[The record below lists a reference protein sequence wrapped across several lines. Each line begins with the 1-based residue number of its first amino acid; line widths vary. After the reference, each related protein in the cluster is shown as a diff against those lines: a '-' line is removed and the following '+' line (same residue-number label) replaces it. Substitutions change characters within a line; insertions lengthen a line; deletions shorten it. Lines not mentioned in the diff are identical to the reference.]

1 MKEIIAI
8 IRMNKVNA
16 TKKALADVGVCGLHA
31 MKVMGRGKM
40 KVDFSV
46 LDQMGVTEEIGGM
59 LADGLAA
66 GSRLIPKRMLTILVQ
81 DDEDVKKVVDTII
94 NVNREGNK
102 GDGKIFVAPVL
113 DAARVRTG
121 ERGREAI

>member
-16 TKKALADVGVCGLHA
+16 TKKALADIGVCGLHA
-31 MKVMGRGKM
+31 MKVMGRGK
-40 KVDFSV
+40 VHVNLSA
-46 LDQMGVTEEIGGM
+46 LDELGAREEIGGI
-59 LADGLAA
+59 LADGLAK
-66 GSRLIPKRMLTILVQ
+66 GSRLIPKRLLTILVQ
-81 DDEDVKKVVDTII
+81 DNEVNKVVDTITK
-94 NVNREGNK
+94 VNKEGNK

-121 ERGREAI
+121 ERGAEAV

>member
-8 IRMNKVNA
+8 IRMNKVNE
-16 TKKALADVGVCGLHA
+16 TKKALADAGICSMHA

-40 KVDFSV
+40 KVDFSL
-46 LDQMGVTEEIGGM
+46 LDEIGPGEEIGGI
-59 LADGLAA
+59 LADGLAS

-81 DDEDVKKVVDTII
+81 DGEVKNVVDTII
-94 NVNREGNK
+94 KVNRQGNK
-102 GDGKIFVAPVL
+102 GDGRIFVSPVT

-121 ERGREAI
+121 ERGEAAL

>member
-16 TKKALADVGVCGLHA
+16 TKKALADAGVCGLHA

-46 LDQMGVTEEIGGM
+46 LDEIGSREEIGGIV
-59 LADGLAA
+59 ADGLSA
-66 GSRLIPKRMLTILVQ
+66 GTRLIPKRLLTILVR
-81 DDEDVKKVVDTII
+81 DEDVTKVVDTLIK
-94 NVNREGNK
+94 VNKEGNK
-102 GDGKIFVAPVL
+102 GDGKIFVCPVME
-113 DAARVRTG
+113 AVRVRTG
-121 ERGREAI
+121 ERGIEAV

>member
-16 TKKALADVGVCGLHA
+16 TKKALADIGVCGLHA

-46 LDQMGVTEEIGGM
+46 LDQMGVTEELGGM
-59 LADGLAA
+59 LADGLAM
-66 GSRLIPKRMLTILVQ
+66 GTRLIPKRMMTILAQ
-81 DDEDVKKVVDTII
+81 DEDVKKIVDTII

-102 GDGKIFVAPVL
+102 GDGKIFIASVL

-121 ERGREAI
+121 ERGKEAI

>member
-8 IRMNKVNA
+8 IRMNKVNE
-16 TKKALADVGVCGLHA
+16 TKKALADIGVCGLHA

-40 KVDFSV
+40 QVDFSA
-46 LDQMGVTEEIGGM
+46 LDSLGTQEELGGI
-59 LADGLAA
+59 LADGLAK
-66 GSRLIPKRMLTILVQ
+66 GSRLIPKRLLTILAQ
-81 DDEDVKKVVDTII
+81 DGEVNKVVGTII
-94 NVNREGNK
+94 KVNKEGNK

-121 ERGREAI
+121 ERGEEAI

>member
-8 IRMNKVNA
+8 IRMNKVNE

-40 KVDFSV
+40 QVDFSA
-46 LDQMGVTEEIGGM
+46 LDSLGATEEIGGI
-59 LADGLAA
+59 LADGLSK
-66 GSRLIPKRMLTILVQ
+66 GSRLIPKRLLTILVQ
-81 DDEDVKKVVDTII
+81 DTEVNSVVDTII
-94 NVNREGNK
+94 KVNKAGNK

-121 ERGREAI
+121 ERGEAAV

>member
-16 TKKALADVGVCGLHA
+16 TKKALADNGICGLHA
-31 MKVMGRGKM
+31 MKVMGRGK
-40 KVDFSV
+40 VRVNFSM
-46 LDQMGVTEEIGGM
+46 LDELGVTEEIGGI
-59 LADGLAA
+59 LADGLAK
-66 GSRLIPKRMLTILVQ
+66 GTRLIPKRMLTILAQ
-81 DDEDVKKVVDTII
+81 DEEVKKVVDTII
-94 NVNREGNK
+94 KVNREGNK

-113 DAARVRTG
+113 DVVRVRTA

>member
-40 KVDFSV
+40 MVDFSL
-46 LDQMGVTEEIGGM
+46 LDELGVREEIGGIIT
-59 LADGLAA
+59 DGLSK
-66 GSRLIPKRMLTILVQ
+66 GTRLIPKRLLTILARDEEVQ
-81 DDEDVKKVVDTII
+81 KVIETII
-94 NVNREGNK
+94 SVNKEGNK
-102 GDGKIFVAPVL
+102 GDGKIFVLPLL
-113 DAARVRTG
+113 DAVRVRTG
-121 ERGREAI
+121 ERGEAAV